1 MFFKDWVI
9 IELSLKSCEI
19 VLLNPS
25 RSILRVTVFQR
36 RHLKNKIK
44 SERCTLKHSLKWTLI
59 MNLFCYQIKLRH
71 GNSYIQNY
79 LFVLTSLTF
88 THIFCN
94 LPVNKQVKYC
104 LTQDMWKDVKGFV
117 ILERSGAAILI
128 PALQKENSPCTPL
141 EWKVYAT

>member
-1 MFFKDWVI
+1 M
-9 IELSLKSCEI
+9 
-19 VLLNPS
+19 
-25 RSILRVTVFQR
+25 TVFQR

-104 LTQDMWKDVKGFV
+104 LTQDMWKRRKGFV

-128 PALQKENSPCTPL
+128 PALQKENSQHVHPWNGKFMLHRFTFSPEPWVHVAL
-141 EWKVYAT
+141 SLQS

>member
-1 MFFKDWVI
+1 
-9 IELSLKSCEI
+9 
-19 VLLNPS
+19 
-25 RSILRVTVFQR
+25 
-36 RHLKNKIK
+36 
-44 SERCTLKHSLKWTLI
+44 

-104 LTQDMWKDVKGFV
+104 LTQDMWKRRKGFV

-128 PALQKENSPCTPL
+128 LPCRKKTLSMYTL
-141 EWKVYAT
+141 EWKVYTYRFTFSPEP